1 VPILLGAV
9 ASVLIGCSDFLG
21 RYGTRRSNAVTA
33 TSGAMLGGAISALIA
48 LALIPSVFAARDVAL
63 GASSGLL
70 VGVAL
75 ALLYEAMATSSA
87 ALAGPLVALGAALIP
102 LGWDLLRGSSPSGL
116 VMTGVA
122 IALASLL
129 LVMYSPALRGT
140 LRRGVGLS
148 VTASVLFGVSFTL
161 VGEAGEDSGVWA
173 PAAQRVVAL
182 VAMLSLATVRR
193 VPRLPPRRLLGPMLI
208 SGTCG
213 SLAIVAFALG
223 VQQGD
228 SLAAVAVSASM
239 FPAVSA
245 TLAAAFD
252 EDTLHWWQMIGILG
266 VIAGISLMAL
276 G

>member
-1 VPILLGAV
+1 MPIVLGAL

-48 LALIPSVFAARDVAL
+48 LALIPSVYALRDVAL

-87 ALAGPLVALGAALIP
+87 AVAGPLVALGAALIP
-102 LGWDLLRGSSPSGL
+102 LGWDALLGNRPSGL
-116 VMTGVA
+116 VLVGVVVA
-122 IALASLL
+122 ISSLL
-129 LVMYSPALRGT
+129 LVMYSPVLKGT

-148 VTASVLFGVSFTL
+148 LIASVLFGVSFIM
-161 VGEAGEDSGVWA
+161 VGEAGDDSGVWA
-173 PAAQRVVAL
+173 PAAQRVTAL
-182 VAMLSLATVRR
+182 VVMLTLATARR
-193 VPRLPPRRLLGPMLI
+193 VPRLPPRSLMVPMLI

-223 VQQGD
+223 AQQG
-228 SLAAVAVSASM
+228 SLAIVAVSASM

-245 TLAAAFD
+245 TLAALFD
-252 EDTLHWWQMIGILG
+252 EDTLRWWQMIGIMG
-266 VIAGISLMAL
+266 VIGGISLMAL

>member
-1 VPILLGAV
+1 MPIVLGAL

-33 TSGAMLGGAISALIA
+33 TSGAMLGGAVSALVA
-48 LALIPSVFAARDVAL
+48 VALIPGVLAGRDVLL
-63 GASSGLL
+63 GSASGLL
-70 VGVAL
+70 VGIAL

-87 ALAGPLVALGAALIP
+87 AVAGPLVALGAALIP
-102 LGWDLLRGSSPSGL
+102 LGWDLVRGNRPSGL
-116 VMTGVA
+116 VLIGVA
-122 IALASLL
+122 VAMASLL
-129 LVMYSPALRGT
+129 LVMYSPALRGA
-140 LRRGVGLS
+140 LRRGVSLS
-148 VTASVLFGVSFTL
+148 LAASVLFGVSFAL
-161 VGEAGEDSGVWA
+161 VGEAGDDSGAWA
-173 PAAQRVVAL
+173 PAAQRVTAL
-182 VAMLSLATVRR
+182 VMMLLLATVRG
-193 VPRLPPRRLLGPMLI
+193 VPRLPPRPLLPPMLV

-223 VQQGD
+223 TQQG

-252 EDTLHWWQMIGILG
+252 EDTLRWWQMIGILG
-266 VIAGISLMAL
+266 VVTGISLMAL

>member
-1 VPILLGAV
+1 MPIVLGAI

-21 RYGTRRSNAVTA
+21 RYGTRRSNAITA
-33 TSGAMLGGAISALIA
+33 TSGAMLGGAVSGLVA
-48 LALIPSVFAARDVAL
+48 LALIPGVFAGRDIAL
-63 GASSGLL
+63 GAASGLL

-87 ALAGPLVALGAALIP
+87 AVAGPLVALGAALIP
-102 LGWDLLRGSSPSGL
+102 LGWDVVRGNWPSGL
-116 VMTGVA
+116 ALVGIVVA
-122 IALASLL
+122 IASLL
-129 LVMYSPALRGT
+129 VVMYSPALSGT
-140 LRRGVGLS
+140 LRRGIGLS
-148 VTASVLFGVSFTL
+148 LMASVLFGASF
-161 VGEAGEDSGVWA
+161 VMIGEAGNDSGVWA
-173 PAAQRVVAL
+173 PAAQRVTAL
-182 VAMLSLATVRR
+182 AMMLGLATARR
-193 VPRLPPRRLLGPMLI
+193 VPRLPPRPLLGPMLI

-223 VQQGD
+223 TQQG
-228 SLAAVAVSASM
+228 SLATVAVAASM

-266 VIAGISLMAL
+266 VIAGIALMAI

>member
-1 VPILLGAV
+1 MPIVLGAL

-33 TSGAMLGGAISALIA
+33 TSGAMLGGAVSALIA
-48 LALIPSVFAARDVAL
+48 LALIPSVYGLRDLVL

-70 VGVAL
+70 VGIGL

-87 ALAGPLVALGAALIP
+87 AVAGPLVALGAALIP
-102 LGWDLLRGSSPSGL
+102 LGWDAVLGNRPSGL
-116 VMTGVA
+116 VLVGVVVA
-122 IALASLL
+122 ISSLL
-129 LVMYSPALRGT
+129 LVMYSPALKGT

-148 VTASVLFGVSFTL
+148 LMASVLFGVSFTM
-161 VGEAGEDSGVWA
+161 VGAAGDDSGVWA
-173 PAAQRVVAL
+173 PAGQRVTAL
-182 VAMLSLATVRR
+182 VVMLVLATARG
-193 VPRLPPRRLLGPMLI
+193 VPRLPPRPLIGPMLI

-223 VQQGD
+223 VQQG
-228 SLAAVAVSASM
+228 SLATVAVSASM

-245 TLAAAFD
+245 TLAALFD
-252 EDTLHWWQMIGILG
+252 EDTLRWWQMIGITG
-266 VIAGISLMAL
+266 VIGGISLMAL

>member
-1 VPILLGAV
+1 LPILLGAL
-9 ASVLIGCSDFLG
+9 ASVFIGFSDFLG

-33 TSGAMLGGAISALIA
+33 TSGAMLGGAVSALVA
-48 LALIPSVFAARDVAL
+48 LALIPSVFAGRDVVL
-63 GASSGLL
+63 GVSSGLL
-70 VGVAL
+70 VGIAL

-87 ALAGPLVALGAALIP
+87 AVAGPLVALGAALIP
-102 LGWDLLRGSSPSGL
+102 LAWDVTRGNRPSGL
-116 VMTGVA
+116 ALVGVVVA
-122 IALASLL
+122 ISSLL
-129 LVMYSPALRGT
+129 LVMYSPALKGT

-148 VTASVLFGVSFTL
+148 LMASVLFGISFAL

-173 PAAQRVVAL
+173 PAGQRVTAL
-182 VAMLSLATVRR
+182 VVMLALATARG
-193 VPRLPPRRLLGPMLI
+193 VPRLPPRPLLGPMLI

-223 VQQGD
+223 AQQG
-228 SLAAVAVSASM
+228 SLATVAVSASM

-252 EDTLHWWQMIGILG
+252 EDTLRWWQMIGILG
-266 VIAGISLMAL
+266 VVGGISLMAL